1 MATTIRNPLEWGYDQ
16 LRHAAVA
23 VEVTGHAVRGRADAV
38 ATAPAVRR
46 IDFADLKDALAKGL
60 ADFGEARSDVIF
72 LCLLYPVAGLLIA
85 HIVLGSEMFALLF
98 PLVSGFALVGPFVA
112 VGLYEMSR
120 QREEGHKLSWATA
133 FDVVR
138 APSFGAII
146 ALGVLLMVLFLLWMS
161 AANTIYAMTVAPLH
175 PTSMT
180 SFITDVFTTA
190 RGWAMIVIGIGVGF
204 VFALV
209 VFAISVVSFPLL
221 LDRDVGL
228 GVAVWTS
235 LRAIIANPVP
245 MAAWGLIIAAGLVLG
260 SIPLLLGLIIVLPVL
275 GHASWHLY
283 RKVVAR

>member
-23 VEVTGHAVRGRADAV
+23 VEVTSHAVRGQPDAV
-38 ATAPAVRR
+38 ATAPAIRR

-60 ADFGEARSDVIF
+60 GDFGEARSDVIF
-72 LCLLYPVAGLLIA
+72 LCLLYPIAGLLIA

-120 QREEGHKLSWATA
+120 QREEGHELSWATA

-146 ALGVLLMVLFLLWMS
+146 MLGILLMVLFLLWLS
-161 AANTIYAMTVAPLH
+161 AANAIYALTVAPLH

-180 SFITDVFTTA
+180 NFVADVFTTA
-190 RGWAMIVIGIGVGF
+190 RGWAMIVVGVGVGF

-245 MAAWGLIIAAGLVLG
+245 MAAWGLIVAAALVLG
-260 SIPLLLGLIIVLPVL
+260 SLPLLLGLIIVLPVL

>member
-23 VEVTGHAVRGRADAV
+23 VEVTGHAVRGPHDAV

-46 IDFADLKDALAKGL
+46 IDFADLKDALMKGI
-60 ADFGEARSDVIF
+60 ADFGAARSDVIF
-72 LCLLYPVAGLLIA
+72 LCLVYPVAGLLVA
-85 HIVLGSEMFALLF
+85 RIVFGSGMFALLF
-98 PLVSGFALVGPFVA
+98 PLVSGFALVGPFVG

-120 QREEGHKLSWATA
+120 QREDGRQLSWATA

-138 APSFGAII
+138 APAFAAII
-146 ALGVLLMVLFLLWMS
+146 MLGVVLMVLFLLWLS
-161 AANTIYAMTVAPLH
+161 AANIIYAMTVEPLQ
-175 PTSMT
+175 PQSMT
-180 SFITDVFTTA
+180 AFITDVLTTA
-190 RGWAMIVIGIGVGF
+190 RGWAMIVVGIGVGF
-204 VFALV
+204 IFALV

-221 LDRDVGL
+221 LDRDVGI

-245 MAAWGLIIAAGLVLG
+245 MAAWGLIVAAGLVLG
-260 SIPLLLGLIIVLPVL
+260 SIPLLLGLIIVLPIL

-283 RKVVAR
+283 RKVVVR

>member
-60 ADFGEARSDVIF
+60 VDFGEARSDVIF

-120 QREEGHKLSWATA
+120 QREEGHALSWATA

-146 ALGVLLMVLFLLWMS
+146 ALGILLMVLFLLWMS

-180 SFITDVFTTA
+180 SFITAVITTA
-190 RGWAMIVIGIGVGF
+190 RGWAMIVVGIGVGF

-283 RKVVAR
+283 RKVVAP

>member
-23 VEVTGHAVRGRADAV
+23 VEVTGHAVRGRHDAV
-38 ATAPAVRR
+38 ATAPAIRR
-46 IDFADLKDALAKGL
+46 IDFADLKDALMKGI

-85 HIVLGSEMFALLF
+85 RIVFGSGMFALLF

-120 QREEGHKLSWATA
+120 QREDGHDLSWATA

-138 APSFGAII
+138 APAFAAII
-146 ALGVLLMVLFLLWMS
+146 MLGVLLMVLFLLWLS
-161 AANTIYAMTVAPLH
+161 AANTIYAMTVEPLH
-175 PTSMT
+175 PQSMT
-180 SFITDVFTTA
+180 AFVADVFTTA
-190 RGWAMIVIGIGVGF
+190 RGWAMIVAGIGAGF

-245 MAAWGLIIAAGLVLG
+245 MAAWGLIVAAGLVLG
-260 SIPLLLGLIIVLPVL
+260 SIPLLLGLIIVLPIL

>member
-1 MATTIRNPLEWGYDQ
+1 MATTIRNPIEWGYDQ

-46 IDFADLKDALAKGL
+46 IDFADLRDALAKGVS
-60 ADFGEARSDVIF
+60 DFGEARTDVIF
-72 LCLLYPVAGLLIA
+72 LCLLYPIAGLVIA
-85 HIVLGSEMFALLF
+85 RAVYGSGMFPLLF
-98 PLVSGFALVGPFVA
+98 PLASGFALLGPFIA

-120 QREEGHKLSWATA
+120 QREQGHELSWATA

-138 APSFGAII
+138 APAFGAII
-146 ALGVLLMVLFLLWMS
+146 ALGVVLMVIFGLWLAAAQGIYDVTLGPKQPGTILAFLG
-161 AANTIYAMTVAPLH
+161 
-175 PTSMT
+175 
-180 SFITDVFTTA
+180 DVFATPQG
-190 RGWAMIVIGIGVGF
+190 RAMAVAGIGVGF

-209 VFAISVVSFPLL
+209 TFAISVVSFPML

-235 LRAIIANPVP
+235 LRAIIANPIT
-245 MAAWGLIIAAGLVLG
+245 MAVWGLIITAGLVLG
-260 SIPLLLGLIIVLPVL
+260 SIPFLLGLMIVLPIL

-283 RKVVAR
+283 RKVVAP